1 MIEAALLNDFIAA
14 LLIGLLGAGHCL
26 GMCSGIASAITF
38 SIKAEQKKSTSM
50 LSLLLYNLGRVSS
63 YSLLG
68 FLFATSS
75 SALIFWFGGKEGLIY
90 LRMIAAILML
100 MLALSVAKLWHGL
113 LKLEQAGQFVWKFI
127 RPLAQIF
134 IPLKHPI
141 FAFPLG
147 FLWGWLPCGL
157 VYSTLSWATSSGS
170 ALNGLF
176 IMLGF
181 GLGTMPAMLTVGTFS
196 HHLKHI
202 LNHHWFRYGSAILLA
217 IFAFHTLYIA
227 ILQLN

>member
-1 MIEAALLNDFIAA
+1 MTEAALLNDFIAA

-38 SIKAEQKKSTSM
+38 SIKEQQKKSTSI

-63 YSLLG
+63 YSLAG
-68 FLFATSS
+68 FLFAASS
-75 SALIFWFGGKEGLIY
+75 STLIIWFGGKEALIY
-90 LRMIAAILML
+90 LRMLAAILML
-100 MLALSVAKLWHGL
+100 MLALYVARLWHGL
-113 LKLEQAGQFVWKFI
+113 LKLEQAGQLVWKFI
-127 RPLAQIF
+127 KPLAQMF
-134 IPLKHPI
+134 IPLKHPL

-157 VYSTLSWATSSGS
+157 VYSTLSWATSSGN
-170 ALNGLF
+170 ALNGLL

-196 HHLKHI
+196 HHLKQT
-202 LNHHWFRYGSAILLA
+202 LNHHWFRYSSGGLLA
-217 IFAFHTLYIA
+217 IFALHTLYIA
-227 ILQLN
+227 IQQLG